1 MEFKEKTN
9 IPKQKIKET
18 INIIKTTEKIDK
30 INYKV
35 IKNRKIL
42 FIFLVLSF
50 LFLILAIIQIH
61 YFLSKS
67 KLSKIIK
74 ARRILENKNEY
85 NSFAAK
91 TSSNYIE
98 YLIHG
103 KDYFEDLFEAL
114 MEAKESIYIA
124 GLIINPE
131 VFLKRPVDEKIY
143 IDMFKK
149 NILTKDFGE
158 NITRLID
165 VLNYKAKNN
174 VKIYI
179 LNYYEWAKGAIS
191 DSKHLENTIKKLNKN
206 IKFIRF
212 PSGSD
217 VKYWTNHEKMVIID
231 NLIGY
236 IGGIDLMWGTYDSPE
251 HPIYEGPNKDNIY
264 EFPFIDYRNDLIT
277 LNYDVENYIN
287 QRISR
292 ENTNR
297 LPWHDI
303 QMKIIGPSIKDL
315 TKHFF
320 ERWNHA
326 INCEKKQKD
335 KALNLKE
342 FKQIA
347 DKIEKKSIWKTIKN
361 FIFDENKVEEN
372 YFVEKDSNIN
382 PKIEKDI
389 YSKYKKKGNFNSD
402 AIVLRSVSNWSIGV
416 NETEASILNA
426 YYDLIQNAKHYI
438 YIENQMLMS
447 KSWSDEEKKKVKD
460 KTPDILKN
468 EVTYYLRKRIEKA
481 YENNE
486 NFKVYIMIPL
496 LKDFPFHFEDDLSIM
511 MYEPLVK
518 YTYKTLNRN
527 NGLSLIEQLEKK
539 MGDKWKN
546 YIGFYSLRNHILANE
561 VPMTEII
568 YIHSKL
574 LIVDDIKVLIGSPN
588 INDRSLLG
596 NRDSE
601 IAILVEEKKEDNFIM
616 NGNKYQA
623 SKLAVELRKKLMAEF
638 LGIDMNDTILID
650 PVSNDLFNFMN
661 SRARNNTEIYRNL
674 FKCFPDD
681 VYTSYRI
688 YNEAQKKKEEEW
700 PNVFLNKYIR
710 ERNNIKGFIVE
721 FPLNFLK
728 DEKMNKSFILPD
740 YIYT

>member
-1 MEFKEKTN
+1 M
-9 IPKQKIKET
+9 
-18 INIIKTTEKIDK
+18 
-30 INYKV
+30 
-35 IKNRKIL
+35 
-42 FIFLVLSF
+42 
-50 LFLILAIIQIH
+50 
-61 YFLSKS
+61 
-67 KLSKIIK
+67 
-74 ARRILENKNEY
+74 
-85 NSFAAK
+85 
-91 TSSNYIE
+91 
-98 YLIHG
+98 
-103 KDYFEDLFEAL
+103 
-114 MEAKESIYIA
+114 
-124 GLIINPE
+124 
-131 VFLKRPVDEKIY
+131 
-143 IDMFKK
+143 
-149 NILTKDFGE
+149 TKDFGE

-179 LNYYEWAKGAIS
+179 LNYYEWAKGSIS
-191 DSKHLENTIKKLNKN
+191 DSKHFEKTIKKLNKN

-212 PSGSD
+212 PSNAD

-236 IGGIDLMWGTYDSPE
+236 IGGIDITWGRYDSPK

-277 LNYDVENYIN
+277 TNYDVENYTN

-303 QMKIIGPSIKDL
+303 QMKIIGPSVNDL
-315 TKHFF
+315 IKHFF

-342 FKQIA
+342 LKQIA
-347 DKIEKKSIWKTIKN
+347 DKIEKKSIWKTVKN
-361 FIFDENKVEEN
+361 FIFDKNKVEEN
-372 YFVEKDSNIN
+372 YFIEKDANIN
-382 PKIEKDI
+382 PKIKKNI
-389 YSKYKKKGNFNSD
+389 YSKYKKKGNFNFD
-402 AIVLRSVSNWSIGV
+402 AIVLRSVSNWNIGV

-447 KSWSDEEKKKVKD
+447 KSWSDEEKKKIKD

-496 LKDFPFHFEDDLSIM
+496 LKDFPFHFENDLSIM
-511 MYEPLVK
+511 IYEPLVK

-527 NGLSLIEQLEKK
+527 NGLSLIEQLEKE

-638 LGIDMNDTILID
+638 LGIDINNTILID

-688 YNEAQKKKEEEW
+688 YNEAQKKRKKNG
-700 PNVFLNKYIR
+700 PMF
-710 ERNNIKGFIVE
+710 
-721 FPLNFLK
+721 
-728 DEKMNKSFILPD
+728 S
-740 YIYT
+740 